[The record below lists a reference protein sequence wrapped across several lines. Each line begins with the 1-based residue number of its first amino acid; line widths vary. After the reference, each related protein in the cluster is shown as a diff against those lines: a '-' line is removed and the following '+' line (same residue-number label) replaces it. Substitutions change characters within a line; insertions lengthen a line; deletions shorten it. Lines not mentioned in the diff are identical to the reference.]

1 MTPPGDPPGLIS
13 PSRLYLVVGSLAG
26 LLLVFTVPLFQGE
39 IEHEHFYR
47 VWHLAEGRLTA
58 PEGWD
63 KLAAREK
70 AGEEI
75 TPFVV
80 IWKGDDGFCVPLDSD
95 CAVALYAAPSQREI
109 EEIAEWITDEYEE
122 ASGW

>member
-1 MTPPGDPPGLIS
+1 MNRSEITDAIRRL
-13 PSRLYLVVGSLAG
+13 SRDVRAMQMVGPNPIAPNCPQRGAYGVSQWAR
-26 LLLVFTVPLFQGE
+26 TTK
-39 IEHEHFYR
+39 
-47 VWHLAEGRLTA
+47 HLKWKTA

-63 KLAAREK
+63 TLAARED

-80 IWKGDDGFCVPLDSD
+80 IWKGDDGFCVSLDSD